1 VEPEDFAARC
11 LKLTTLVTD
20 AAPRIARAQHAV
32 IKKTAAAGQD
42 PSGTAWPDTAEGKRP
57 LKNAAGNIETWHA
70 RAGNKLVVRTVAKN
84 QYALHDLDRANGAPR
99 RQILPDEITDDLDA
113 ALTAA
118 LTDEFE
124 EVFK

>member
-1 VEPEDFAARC
+1 VEPEDFAAKCR
-11 LKLTTLVTD
+11 KLTTLVVD
-20 AAPRIARAQHAV
+20 AAPGIARAQHSV
-32 IKKTAAAGQD
+32 ILKTAAAGQD
-42 PSGTAWPDTAEGKRP
+42 PSGTAWPDTAKGERP
-57 LKNAAGNIETWHA
+57 LRNAAGNIETWHA
-70 RAGNKLVVRTVAKN
+70 RVGGKTIVKTVAKK

-118 LTDEFE
+118 LSAEFE